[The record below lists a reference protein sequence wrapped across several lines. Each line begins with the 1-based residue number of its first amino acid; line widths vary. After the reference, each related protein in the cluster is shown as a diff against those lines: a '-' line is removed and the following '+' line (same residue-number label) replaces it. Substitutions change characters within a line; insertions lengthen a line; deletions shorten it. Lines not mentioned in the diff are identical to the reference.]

1 MNPRIIDKSELITVE
16 TISVNKA
23 IGHSTPVPSTIARL
37 RQIADRAMLL
47 GNIAKSK
54 VKIIFQTKEGVRQV
68 HTTVWATT
76 QDDIVLKGGR
86 SIPMAAIINI
96 LE

>member
-1 MNPRIIDKSELITVE
+1 MNPRIIDKSELTTVIT
-16 TISVNKA
+16 TSVNKA
-23 IGHSTPVPSTIARL
+23 IGQAIPVPSTIARL
-37 RQIADRAMLL
+37 QQIANRAMLL
-47 GNIAKSK
+47 GNIAKTK
-54 VKIIFQTKEGVRQV
+54 VKIIFQTTTGVRQV

-86 SIPMAAIINI
+86 TIPMAAIINI